1 MLGHLQVSGKNAL
14 EHMENIL
21 LTMIKIPQYIQLGN
35 FQF

>member
-14 EHMENIL
+14 EHMANIL
-21 LTMIKIPQYIQLGN
+21 LTMIKIPQYTQLGI